1 MDGASSSYYGYRL
14 LFMLV
19 IIAANAFL
27 AAAEIALVSVRPSR
41 LKQLAADGHVGAQAA
56 MVMLGNPERLLSVT
70 QVGLTLTSLGLG
82 WLGEETLHGLLMG
95 MFGPVLTPATVA
107 ALSVVSVALAFV
119 LMTYMHV
126 VLGEVVP
133 KNVAMEKAD
142 RVAMMVAP
150 ALLVF
155 YKVVEPFVWV
165 LERSANAVS
174 RLIGVHGHQHGAHSP
189 EELKFVVSASHAA
202 GHLTA
207 FEEEAMRRII
217 ELQEYSV
224 REVMVPRGQMVTVG
238 ADADIDEVL
247 QLMSTSRY
255 SRLPVCEE
263 GEENPI
269 GFVHV
274 KDVLDFWAQ
283 RRQSNLRR
291 RAVEPFGLK
300 RVLRKAPIVPES
312 RGIHMLLDD
321 LREQQAHLAF
331 VVDEF
336 GTVTGMVSIEDVF
349 EQIFGEI
356 EDEFD
361 LHAQPAP
368 EEAPA
373 VFEVEGTVPLRDL
386 ETQYGVELPGGEEY
400 ETVAGYVLFRLGR
413 IPKVGETVEHEG
425 RRVTVTE
432 MDFNRIARVRVERM
446 EEGSSK
452 D

>member
-1 MDGASSSYYGYRL
+1 MDGASSSFYGYRIF
-14 LFMLV
+14 FMFV
-19 IIAANAFL
+19 IIAANGFL

-56 MVMLGNPERLLSVT
+56 MLMLGNPERLLSVT

-82 WLGEETLHGLLMG
+82 WLGEETLVGMLMG
-95 MFGPVLTPATVA
+95 MFGPLVTKATVA
-107 ALSVVSVALAFV
+107 ALSVVSVVLAFM

-133 KNVAMEKAD
+133 KNVAMDKAD

-165 LERSANAVS
+165 LEKSSSFVS
-174 RLIGVHGHQHGAHSP
+174 KLLGVHGHQHGAHSP

-247 QLMSTSRY
+247 QLMSESRY
-255 SRLPVCEE
+255 SRLPVCVE

-291 RAVEPFGLK
+291 RAVEPFELK

-312 RGIHMLLDD
+312 RELHMVLDD

-361 LHAQPAP
+361 LQAQPAL

-373 VFEVEGTVPLRDL
+373 EFEVEGTLPLRDL
-386 ETQYGVELPGGEEY
+386 ETQYGIELPAGEDY
-400 ETVAGYVLFRLGR
+400 ETVAGFVLFRLGR
-413 IPKVGETVEHEG
+413 IPKEGESVEHEG
-425 RRVTVTE
+425 RRLTVVE
-432 MDFNRIARVRVERM
+432 MDFHRIARVRVERV
-446 EEGSSK
+446 EP
-452 D
+452 

>member
-1 MDGASSSYYGYRL
+1 MDGASSGYYGYRIF
-14 LFMLV
+14 FMFA

-41 LKQLAADGHVGAQAA
+41 LKQLAGEGHVGAQAA
-56 MVMLGNPERLLSVT
+56 LRMLANPERLLSVT

-82 WLGEETLHGLLMG
+82 WLGEPALHGMLMAL
-95 MFGPVLTPATVA
+95 FGPVLTPAAVA
-107 ALSVVSVALAFV
+107 AVSVACVVLAFM

-133 KNVAMEKAD
+133 KNLAMDKAD

-165 LERSANAVS
+165 LAKSSTAVS

-202 GHLTA
+202 GHLTE
-207 FEEEAMRRII
+207 FEEEAVRRII

-224 REVMVPRGQMVTVG
+224 REVMVPRGQMVTVE

-247 QLMSTSRY
+247 QLMSESRY

-263 GEENPI
+263 GEENPM

-291 RAVEPFGLK
+291 RAVEPFRL
-300 RVLRKAPIVPES
+300 RRIVRKAPIVPES
-312 RGIHMLLDD
+312 RGIHLLLDD

-361 LHAQPAP
+361 LHALPPP
-368 EEAPA
+368 EEPA
-373 VFEVEGTVPLRDL
+373 RFEVDGSTPIRDL
-386 ETQYGVELPGGEEY
+386 LLQHEIELPTGDEF
-400 ETVAGYVLFRLGR
+400 ETLAGYLLFRLGR
-413 IPKVGETVEHEG
+413 IPKAGDSADYLDRRFTVL
-425 RRVTVTE
+425 E
-432 MDFNRIARVRVERM
+432 MDFNRIARVLIEKLPPADA
-446 EEGSSK
+446 ES
-452 D
+452 

>member
-1 MDGASSSYYGYRL
+1 MDGASSSYYGYRIF
-14 LFMLV
+14 FMFA

-41 LKQLAADGHVGAQAA
+41 LKQLAGEGHVGAQAA
-56 MVMLGNPERLLSVT
+56 MVLLGNPERLLSVT

-82 WLGEETLHGLLMG
+82 WLGEETLHGMLMG
-95 MFGPVLTPATVA
+95 LFGPVLTPATVA
-107 ALSVVSVALAFV
+107 AISVVCVVLAFL

-133 KNVAMEKAD
+133 KNLAMDKSD

-155 YKVVEPFVWV
+155 YKVMEPFVWV
-165 LERSANAVS
+165 LERSSSAVS
-174 RLIGVHGHQHGAHSP
+174 KLIGVHGHQHGAHSP

-224 REVMVPRGQMVTVG
+224 REVMVPRGQMVTVE
-238 ADADIDEVL
+238 AEADIDEVL
-247 QLMSTSRY
+247 QLMSESRY
-255 SRLPVCEE
+255 SRLPVCEP
-263 GEENPI
+263 GEENPT

-283 RRQSNLRR
+283 RRQSNQKR
-291 RAVEPFGLK
+291 RAVEPFGL
-300 RVLRKAPIVPES
+300 RRILRKAPIVPES

-361 LHAQPAP
+361 LQAAPAL
-368 EEAPA
+368 EEAPE
-373 VFEVEGTVPLRDL
+373 VFEVEGTLPLRDL

-413 IPKVGETVEHEG
+413 IPKSGEWVEHEG
-425 RRVTVTE
+425 RRITVTE
-432 MDFNRIARVRVERM
+432 MDFNRIARVRVERL
-446 EEGSSK
+446 EAQ
-452 D
+452 

>member
-1 MDGASSSYYGYRL
+1 MDGASSSYYGYRIF
-14 LFMLV
+14 FMFV

-41 LKQLAADGHVGAQAA
+41 LKQLAGEGHVGAHAA
-56 MVMLGNPERLLSVT
+56 QFLLANPERLLSVT

-82 WLGEETLHGLLMG
+82 WLGEETLHGMLMG
-95 MFGPVLTPATVA
+95 LFGPVLTPATVA
-107 ALSVVSVALAFV
+107 VVSVVCVALAFM

-133 KNVAMEKAD
+133 KNVAMDKAD

-165 LERSANAVS
+165 LEKSASVVS
-174 RLIGVHGHQHGAHSP
+174 KLLGVHGHQHGAHSP

-224 REVMVPRGQMVTVG
+224 REVMVPRGQMVTVE
-238 ADADIDEVL
+238 AEADIDEVL
-247 QLMSTSRY
+247 QLMSESRY
-255 SRLPVCEE
+255 SRLPVCVA
-263 GEENPI
+263 GEENPA

-300 RVLRKAPIVPES
+300 RILRKAPIVPES
-312 RGIHMLLDD
+312 RELHMLLDD

-361 LHAQPAP
+361 LRAQPVH

-373 VFEVEGTVPLRDL
+373 VFEVEGTMPLRDL
-386 ETQYGVELPGGEEY
+386 ETQYGIELPGGEEY
-400 ETVAGYVLFRLGR
+400 ETVAGYVLYRLGR
-413 IPKVGETVEHEG
+413 IPKAGEWVEHEG
-425 RRVTVTE
+425 RRVTVLE
-432 MDFNRIARVRVERM
+432 MEFNRIARVRVERV
-446 EEGSSK
+446 EG
-452 D
+452 